1 MLVCHVNHTCAA
13 SSSAEQASHD
23 IPMTANTQEREKEFA
38 KMKAGWD
45 EMQRLLQLRNDD
57 LTRMKQ
63 DLKVRARLS
72 ITQPM
77 PC

>member
-1 MLVCHVNHTCAA
+1 
-13 SSSAEQASHD
+13 
-23 IPMTANTQEREKEFA
+23 MTANTQEREKEFA

-63 DLKVRARLS
+63 DLKVQARLS